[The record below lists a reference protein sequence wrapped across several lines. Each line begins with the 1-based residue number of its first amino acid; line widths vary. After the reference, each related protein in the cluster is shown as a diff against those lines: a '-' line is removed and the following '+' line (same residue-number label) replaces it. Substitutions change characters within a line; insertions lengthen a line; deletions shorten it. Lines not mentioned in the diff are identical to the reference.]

1 MVSQTLTLI
10 HMHVNLIVYL
20 TSTQHRSKNKPR
32 EEIRNK
38 NRFSLKYSAYWR
50 GRGVLI
56 SYGSHFDLVHKS
68 PLKLILIHLIGYTK
82 DYLFLN
88 QKIISM

>member
-1 MVSQTLTLI
+1 
-10 HMHVNLIVYL
+10 MHVNLIVYL
-20 TSTQHRSKNKPR
+20 TSTQHRSKNKTR

-56 SYGSHFDLVHKS
+56 SYGLHFDLVHKI
-68 PLKLILIHLIGYTK
+68 PLKLISIHLIGYTK
-82 DYLFLN
+82 DYLFLK
-88 QKIISM
+88 KI

>member
-1 MVSQTLTLI
+1 
-10 HMHVNLIVYL
+10 MHVNLIVYL
-20 TSTQHRSKNKPR
+20 TSTLHRSKNKPR

-56 SYGSHFDLVHKS
+56 SYGSHFDLVHKI
-68 PLKLILIHLIGYTK
+68 PLKLISIDLIGYTK

-88 QKIISM
+88 QKNFTM